1 MGLRLPRVNEWLY
14 TVSSRG
20 ITTRPSTLLSKSVV
34 PAQNAYGAYTQLIA
48 GANVTDDCY
57 EFDLLVGTVAIA
69 ASARD
74 CIVTIGIDEAGGA
87 AYTPVWSDIV
97 VGPAGTYFSA
107 GAYNAV
113 GFRIPLKIKA
123 GTSVAIKA
131 SVNSATLT
139 AIVADCILR
148 GRPTR
153 PDLVWAGSYV
163 RTYGANTAAS
173 AGATV
178 VPGTNAEGVWAQIGT
193 IAADDKICFWEFGY
207 GINDATMTGIE
218 YNVDIGLGDANNKRV
233 IIESA
238 LVVASGNETLLKMP
252 GQGRY
257 AMGYPGDI
265 VYARSQSSNNTIDD
279 FQSVAVYGVG

>member
-153 PDLVWAGSYV
+153 PDLVWAGQLRSHV
-163 RTYGANTAAS
+163 RREHGGLRGRDGGPRNERGGRVGADRDDRS
-173 AGATV
+173 RRQDLLL
-178 VPGTNAEGVWAQIGT
+178 GVRVRHQRRDDDRHRIQRRHRARRREQQARDHRERARGRERKRDPAQ
-193 IAADDKICFWEFGY
+193 
-207 GINDATMTGIE
+207 DART
-218 YNVDIGLGDANNKRV
+218 
-233 IIESA
+233 
-238 LVVASGNETLLKMP
+238 
-252 GQGRY
+252 GRY